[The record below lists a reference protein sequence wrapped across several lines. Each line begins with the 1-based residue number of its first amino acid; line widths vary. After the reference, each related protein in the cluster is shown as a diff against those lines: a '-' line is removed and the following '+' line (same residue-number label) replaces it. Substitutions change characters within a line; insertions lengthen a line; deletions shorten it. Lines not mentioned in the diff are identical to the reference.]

1 MKLSLG
7 YGKGNV
13 ELEVAETNLVGI
25 LEPHTPVISQS
36 EKDVIFE
43 ALQNPIRS
51 NPLSHCMNPGEKVVI
66 VTSDITRPMPS
77 KKVLPV
83 VVDQVNRAGIP
94 DRDICVVFGL
104 GIHRPHTVEEHK
116 QLMGEELHERVKCMD
131 SDPGNVVHLGR
142 TSRGTP
148 IDIFKPVVEADKR
161 ICLGNIEY
169 HYFAGFSGGMK
180 AIMPGVSTR
189 DAIQANHSHM
199 LDEKAATGRIDDNPI
214 RQDIDE
220 VADFLRIAFALNVVL
235 DEKKCIINA
244 FAGHVIDAH
253 RQGCKYLDSIYRI
266 KIPKP
271 ADIVIV
277 SPGGFPKDINLYQ
290 AQKALD
296 NAGHAVK
303 EGGTIVL
310 VASCKEGFGED
321 VFEEWLVQSE
331 TTDDILN
338 RIRESFRLG
347 GHKAAAIAALL
358 KKAKVRLVSDLP
370 DDTVRSIFM
379 TPCPGTDTALQDALQ
394 EQGDDASVLVMPYGG
409 STLPSCG

>member
-1 MKLSLG
+1 MKHLLG
-7 YGKGNV
+7 YAKSHV
-13 ELEVAETNLVGI
+13 DLEVAERNLAGV
-25 LEPHTPVISQS
+25 LEPQMPEVTKS
-36 EKDVIFE
+36 EKDIIFD
-43 ALQNPIRS
+43 ALQNPIHS
-51 NPLSHCMNPGEKVVI
+51 NPLAHCMNPGEKVVI
-66 VTSDITRPMPS
+66 VTSDITRPMPT

-83 VVDQVNRAGIP
+83 IVDQVNRAGIP

-104 GIHRPHTVEEHK
+104 GIHRRHTAEEHRH
-116 QLMGEELHERVKCMD
+116 LLGDNMYERVKCMD
-131 SDPGNVVHLGR
+131 SDPGNVVHLGD
-142 TSRGTP
+142 TTRGTP
-148 IDIFKPVVEADKR
+148 VDIFKPVVEADKR

-199 LDEKAATGRIDDNPI
+199 LDEKAATGRVEDNPI

-220 VADFLRIAFALNVVL
+220 VATFLRIHFAFNVVL
-235 DEKKCIINA
+235 DEKKRIINA
-244 FAGHVIDAH
+244 FAGHVLNAH
-253 RQGCKYLDSIYRI
+253 RQGCEYLDSLYRI
-266 KIPKP
+266 KIREP
-271 ADIVIV
+271 ADIVVV

-310 VASCKEGFGED
+310 VASCKEGFGEK
-321 VFEEWLVQSE
+321 VFEEWLLQSE

-347 GHKAAAIAALL
+347 GHKAAAMAALF

-379 TPCPGTDTALQDALQ
+379 TPCPDVDTALQDALQ
-394 EQGDDASVLVMPYGG
+394 EQAADASVIVMPYGG
-409 STLPSCG
+409 STLPCCG

>member
-51 NPLSHCMNPGEKVVI
+51 NPLSHCMNPGEKVAI
-66 VTSDITRPMPS
+66 ITSDITRPMPS
-77 KKVLPV
+77 SKVLPV
-83 VVDQVNRAGIP
+83 IVDQVNRAGIP

-104 GIHRPHTVEEHK
+104 GIHRPHAVEEHK
-116 QLMGEELHERVKCMD
+116 QLMGEELYERVKCMD
-131 SDPGNVVHLGR
+131 SDPRNVVHLGR

-148 IDIFKPVVEADKR
+148 IDIFKPVVDADKR

-189 DAIQANHSHM
+189 DAIEANHSHM

-220 VADFLRIAFALNVVL
+220 VADFLRIAFAFNVVL
-235 DEKKCIINA
+235 DEKKRIINA

-266 KIPKP
+266 EIPKP

-303 EGGTIVL
+303 EGGTIIL
-310 VASCKEGFGED
+310 AASCKEGFGEG
-321 VFEEWLVQSE
+321 VFEEWLLQSE
-331 TTDDILN
+331 TPDAILN

-379 TPCPGTDTALQDALQ
+379 TPCADVETALEDALR
-394 EQGDDASVLVMPYGG
+394 EQGDDASVIVMPYGG
-409 STLPSCG
+409 STLPCCS